1 LGPPGYW
8 AGALSPF
15 NAGASIQLTFAN
27 GTVIPSP
34 QMATTSKNFTGVVD
48 GKSFFRKFCTGASA
62 MHAITKKRE
71 ASASP
76 TESPFAPVWTSTKQK
91 GPAHYPKPLVTAP
104 SNAISGFVNLKQP
117 ELAVLAVPTF
127 ETEHWVEFQNAI
139 RELLATAKDL
149 GKTRLII
156 DLRGNTGGRVPLG
169 LDFFSQL
176 FPKMYAYNGNNFRA
190 HDLFNRMGKIITEHF
205 AGIDAEEAQ
214 RSGAS
219 RNASIYTNLNAAV
232 GLNQAGKNFA
242 SWEDFYGP
250 NQAHGGSFTNIER
263 WNLSDSAQMTGP
275 FDWNVSNHGGD
286 LVNINKGIT
295 VFDPK
300 NILLIHDGFCG
311 STCADFAELMKAQ
324 AGVRSIAFG
333 GRKQTG
339 PMQGVGNVKGA
350 SVWPMNFIGTLIA
363 EAFSF
368 ATPDVANQLD
378 ATYGRSLAAL
388 EHTLSRAGIKGTSD
402 VQAKVNTR
410 NNIRRND
417 TSLTPLH
424 FVYEAADCRLFYTAA
439 SLSDQSVVWS
449 AAYDAMWGSAAC
461 VDGSR
466 DHPSAKIVNGA
477 ALQAKFPE
485 GADNTFGA
493 RYPPVPQPET
503 TNTAGNNGEKANA
516 ASRGTV
522 LSPITVA
529 IAAAIGLAPLVC
541 QMW

>member
-1 LGPPGYW
+1 
-8 AGALSPF
+8 
-15 NAGASIQLTFAN
+15 
-27 GTVIPSP
+27 
-34 QMATTSKNFTGVVD
+34 
-48 GKSFFRKFCTGASA
+48 
-62 MHAITKKRE
+62 
-71 ASASP
+71 
-76 TESPFAPVWTSTKQK
+76 
-91 GPAHYPKPLVTAP
+91 
-104 SNAISGFVNLKQP
+104 
-117 ELAVLAVPTF
+117 
-127 ETEHWVEFQNAI
+127 
-139 RELLATAKDL
+139 
-149 GKTRLII
+149 
-156 DLRGNTGGRVPLG
+156 
-169 LDFFSQL
+169 
-176 FPKMYAYNGNNFRA
+176 
-190 HDLFNRMGKIITEHF
+190 
-205 AGIDAEEAQ
+205 
-214 RSGAS
+214 
-219 RNASIYTNLNAAV
+219 
-232 GLNQAGKNFA
+232 
-242 SWEDFYGP
+242 
-250 NQAHGGSFTNIER
+250 
-263 WNLSDSAQMTGP
+263 
-275 FDWNVSNHGGD
+275 
-286 LVNINKGIT
+286 
-295 VFDPK
+295 
-300 NILLIHDGFCG
+300 
-311 STCADFAELMKAQ
+311 
-324 AGVRSIAFG
+324 
-333 GRKQTG
+333 
-339 PMQGVGNVKGA
+339 
-350 SVWPMNFIGTLIA
+350 MNFIGTLIA

-503 TNTAGNNGEKANA
+503 TNTAGNNGGKANA